1 MKIEMIPIGKEN
13 KITRGI
19 LMNKL
24 KLNNVEEL
32 KKQLA
37 ELKQEYIILYD
48 EGYYRPKTKEDYE
61 NFINKCNEQTAN
73 MKNLIELANREMEKL

>member
-48 EGYYRPKTKEDYE
+48 EGYYRPNTKEDYE
-61 NFINKCNEQTAN
+61 KFIEKCNEQVN
-73 MKNLIELANREMEKL
+73 NSEKLIKLAKTEMEKL